1 MTLQSFFP
9 SLPASAAQEG
19 RPSWWR
25 RLFAPIVTERQ
36 RKADAYVADHL
47 RCHASEH
54 HNQFILELER
64 RLLGQ

>member
-9 SLPASAAQEG
+9 SLLASAAEER

-25 RLFAPIVTERQ
+25 RLVAPIVAERQ

-47 RCHASEH
+47 RRHASEH
-54 HNQFILELER
+54 RNQFILELER

>member
-9 SLPASAAQEG
+9 SLPASAAEEG

-25 RLFAPIVTERQ
+25 RVIAAIMTERQ
-36 RKADAYVADHL
+36 RKADVYVADHL
-47 RCHASEH
+47 RRHASEH
-54 HNQFILELER
+54 RDQFILELER

>member
-9 SLPASAAQEG
+9 SVLAPAVAER
-19 RPSWWR
+19 RPSWLA
-25 RLFAPIVTERQ
+25 RLIGPIVADRQ

-47 RCHASEH
+47 RRHASEH
-54 HNQFILELER
+54 RNQFILELER